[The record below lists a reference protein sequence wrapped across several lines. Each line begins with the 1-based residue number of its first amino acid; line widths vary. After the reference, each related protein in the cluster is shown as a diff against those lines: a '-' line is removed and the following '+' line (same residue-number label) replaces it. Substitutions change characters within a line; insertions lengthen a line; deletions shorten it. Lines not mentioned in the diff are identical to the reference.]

1 MIFSEFC
8 CDFSVGFT
16 YYLEKISVRDLAVSY
31 SCMVCLIVDVEFELK
46 KIKLILL
53 SPIIKAWVL

>member
-1 MIFSEFC
+1 MIRSEFC
-8 CDFSVGFT
+8 CDFSVGVT
-16 YYLEKISVRDLAVSY
+16 YLEMISVRDLAD